1 MIILIPAYEP
11 DQQLITL
18 VRNLREADPWLTIVV
33 VDDGSGP
40 NYKDTFDA
48 AARLGC
54 HVHSY
59 AVNGG
64 KGHALKSGFA
74 VIAEHFPGHDVVCAD
89 SDGQHGVADILA
101 VADRVHRVTA
111 SVVLGCRSFTGDVP
125 ARSKFGNTVT
135 RWLFRLATG
144 QLIADTQTGLRGY
157 RADMIPWLL
166 GVRGE
171 RYEYELNVL
180 LEAKQAGYG
189 ITSIEIATVY
199 LDHNSGSHF
208 RPVAD
213 SIRIYAPLLKFLG
226 SSMSAFVVDMAMFLL
241 LSVWTD
247 SLILAVVGARLVSAT
262 VNFMVN
268 RRLVF
273 EHGRDTSFKAAATG
287 YLALVIVL
295 LSANYAAMWTLT
307 SLAVPD
313 LVAKLVTELTLLGIS
328 YSVQQR
334 FLFVRK
340 TRSHPAGP
348 DSAAG
353 AGTGSGPVSATG
365 SGSGSVSGPAP
376 APASASASASAQTHI
391 PALAPAQFQ
400 HSVAGKS
407 GDQSPKRFRSN

>member
-11 DQQLITL
+11 DHQLTAL
-18 VRNLREADPWLTIVV
+18 VRQLREADPWLIIVV

-40 NYKDTFDA
+40 DYKDTFDD

-54 HVHSY
+54 QVLSY

-74 VIAEHFPGHDVVCAD
+74 FIAERFPGHDVVCAD
-89 SDGQHGVADILA
+89 SDGQHGVADIIA
-101 VADRVHRVTA
+101 VADRVRHVTA
-111 SVVLGCRSFTGDVP
+111 AMVLGCRNFTENVP
-125 ARSKFGNTVT
+125 ARSRFGNTVT
-135 RWLFRLATG
+135 RGLFRLATG
-144 QLIADTQTGLRGY
+144 QRITDTQTGLRGY

-166 GVRGE
+166 TVHGQ
-171 RYEYELNVL
+171 RYEYELNLL

-189 ITSIEIATVY
+189 IESVEIATVY

-226 SSMSAFVVDMAMFLL
+226 SSVSAFAVDMVMFLL
-241 LSVWTD
+241 LSAVTD
-247 SLILAVVGARLVSAT
+247 SLLLAVVGARLVSAT
-262 VNFMVN
+262 VNFMIN

-273 EHGRDTSFKAAATG
+273 EHGKDTSLRAAATG
-287 YLALVIVL
+287 YAALVLVL

-307 SLAVPD
+307 SLAIPD
-313 LVAKLVTELTLLGIS
+313 LLAKLVTELTLLGIS
-328 YSVQQR
+328 YAVQQR

-340 TRSHPAGP
+340 AR
-348 DSAAG
+348 
-353 AGTGSGPVSATG
+353 ATPTEATA
-365 SGSGSVSGPAP
+365 VE
-376 APASASASASAQTHI
+376 THI
-391 PALAPAQFQ
+391 PALVPAQFQ
-400 HSVAGKS
+400 HSLAGKS